1 MSLSTTWRN
10 NRHGFKR
17 SDRLSAHHHI
27 IVSGL
32 MPTSVSAFL
41 SAIQCENTLVRSRRK

>member
-27 IVSGL
+27 TVPAP
-32 MPTSVSAFL
+32 MPNLFL
-41 SAIQCENTLVRSRRK
+41 LPPASKK